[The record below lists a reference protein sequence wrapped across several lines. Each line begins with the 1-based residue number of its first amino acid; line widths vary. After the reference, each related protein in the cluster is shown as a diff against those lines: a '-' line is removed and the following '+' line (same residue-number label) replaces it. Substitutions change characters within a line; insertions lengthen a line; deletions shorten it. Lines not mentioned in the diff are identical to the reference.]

1 MSALPADPTT
11 SPWQFRIGVAR
22 RDDRAGVEAVRRAA
36 YRKAREFSW
45 NDEALLRWGDADD
58 AATVLAAWDV
68 QGNLLSTVR
77 CTVLPTIAQAEA
89 FLEYSLADVDI
100 AAPAMVLSRAATTP
114 EAARQGLN
122 SLLRYAYLH
131 GAAACEPIASVMTI
145 VYDGGPR
152 LNAMRE
158 AGYDFCVP
166 RASWDTE
173 AVTHTQALLASMP
186 RSRLLRAVAQL
197 AHALAGPLSGVW
209 LDNEAIRRG
218 FAGQCQARLH
228 SPAALGATTS
238 TYPPSASAV
247 W

>member
-1 MSALPADPTT
+1 MSALPADAATA
-11 SPWQFRIGVAR
+11 PWQFRIGVAR
-22 RDDRAGVEAVRRAA
+22 REDRAGVEAVRRAA

-45 NDEALLRWGDADD
+45 NDEALLQWGDADD
-58 AATVLAAWDV
+58 AATVLAGWDV
-68 QGNLLSTVR
+68 QGNVLSTVR
-77 CTVLPTIAQAEA
+77 CSVLPTLAQAEA

-100 AAPAMVLSRAATTP
+100 AAPALVLSRAATTP

-166 RASWDTE
+166 RANWDTE

-186 RSRLLRAVAQL
+186 RRRLPRALTQL
-197 AHALAGPLSGVW
+197 AQALAEPLRSVW

-218 FAGQCQARLH
+218 FAQQCRALLHARII
-228 SPAALGATTS
+228 
-238 TYPPSASAV
+238 
-247 W
+247 